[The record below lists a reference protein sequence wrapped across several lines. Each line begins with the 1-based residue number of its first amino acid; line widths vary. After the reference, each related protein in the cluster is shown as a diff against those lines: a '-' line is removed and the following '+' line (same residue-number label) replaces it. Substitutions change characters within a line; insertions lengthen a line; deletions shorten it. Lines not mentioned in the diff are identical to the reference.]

1 TPGDGSRPPSTLPR
15 HRRRA
20 PERSGRA
27 STPGELRRMGVRG
40 EGTVIIKGVTPD
52 EVFDFVLDPA
62 QYTRADTKMIW
73 VTKLGDT
80 PDGMVARE
88 DGRFLNRFKGS
99 VVTRYVWS
107 RPNRIDI
114 TLEHG
119 MPRRL
124 HAWFEIE
131 AVEGGT
137 HLHHVETLDLGH
149 GPLGWA
155 HDLVARRRFAGPVRP
170 H

>member
-1 TPGDGSRPPSTLPR
+1 
-15 HRRRA
+15 
-20 PERSGRA
+20 
-27 STPGELRRMGVRG
+27 MGVRG
-40 EGTVIIKGVTPD
+40 EGMTTIKGVTPD

-137 HLHHVETLDLGH
+137 RLHHVETLDLGH

-155 HDLVARRRFAGPVRP
+155 HDLVARRWFADAVRHEVDEIRRLMEAGERGRGPAA
-170 H
+170 HGIS